1 MSLAYPD
8 RLWWLLLVPVV
19 AGILIGLAFLRRR
32 QRSLL
37 ADAGL
42 WEVVLTADPFRMDL
56 VRAGLTSLACAALI
70 LSFARPQWGFRE
82 VPVPTRS
89 VDVLV
94 AVDVSKSM
102 LSRDVPPDRLSLVR
116 KQVRSLMDSL
126 AEVQVG
132 LVAFAGKPHLLV
144 PVTQDLSAVGSFLD
158 VLSPDLVPVGGT
170 DLGAALDALGELG
183 KSSPHRKVALLFTDG
198 GDLEGK
204 AVDAAKRLQGK
215 GIEVFLV
222 GVGGDRPVPIVLPDG
237 SSLRDEQGNI
247 VTTRLEAESLEEL
260 ASRSGGKLLKAQD
273 ARFALGPVLE
283 RLRALRGL
291 DGKGAKDGKRLE
303 PVERSHWLAGLA
315 ALLLAL
321 ELLVP
326 VAFKTAASRR
336 TA

>member
-8 RLWWLLLVPVV
+8 RLWWLLLVPVLAGLLV
-19 AGILIGLAFLRRR
+19 ALAFLRRR
-32 QRSLL
+32 KRSLL
-37 ADAGL
+37 ADAAL
-42 WEVVLTADPFRMDL
+42 WDAVITANPFRMDL
-56 VRAGLTSLACAALI
+56 VRAGLLSLACAGLI

-82 VPVPTRS
+82 VPVPASS

-102 LSRDVPPDRLSLVR
+102 LSRDVPPDRLTLVR
-116 KQVRSLMDSL
+116 KQLRGLTDSL
-126 AEVQVG
+126 AEVHVG
-132 LVAFAGKPHLLV
+132 LVAFAGRPHLLV

-183 KSSPHRKVALLFTDG
+183 KATPHRKVALLFTDG

-222 GVGGDRPVPIVLPDG
+222 GVGGDKAVPIVLPDG

-247 VTTRLEAESLEEL
+247 VTTRLESEEL
-260 ASRSGGKLLKAQD
+260 EDLASKSGGKFLKAQD

-283 RLRALRGL
+283 RLRSLRGS
-291 DGKGAKDGKRLE
+291 GTKDGKRLE

-315 ALLLAL
+315 ALLLSL

-326 VAFKTAASRR
+326 VATKVSASRR
-336 TA
+336 KA